1 MVELHLD
8 QEETVILTT
17 MLEECIQELRGE
29 IVRTERFEYRQM
41 LKMREGL
48 LRKILDQIRAAEDMP
63 LAA

>member
-29 IVRTERFEYRQM
+29 IVRTERFEYRLM
-41 LKMREGL
+41 LKTREGL
-48 LRKILDQIRAAEDMP
+48 LRKILEQIRAAEDMP